1 MAIIVQLVTV
11 LLERTTRFVW
21 VSLLSAALVVP
32 PAAAA
37 ADVAFRLPSYP
48 QGGRTVDWTLT
59 DSRYGFVARYS
70 LALARELDACTG
82 ADPSLAALLRIA
94 PHRVTTSTVE
104 ALNQLQKCKP
114 VAGGSGPSAFDRL
127 ASIETGQPP
136 PSVFDRARALALR
149 ASPLTPDYDR
159 TFWDLTGDGHRRSA
173 DPDSLFTWGPWR
185 ATAGHGCTLQR
196 VLGRLNEDAQSQP
209 LLVAAFEGEVLA
221 PLLEDLLGKDGCT
234 RAKALLQPLTQDAAR
249 GDALQLALAQLA
261 TSARVRA
268 IYDDVFY
275 GRGGVRLAPVEAYA
289 AAWKAAGREVT
300 EVDAAFFLQRSLQ
313 YTNVTKEQVDRFKA
327 EAASAA
333 APWQLRR
340 LASRTFNAASPG
352 ARSFQTGY
360 DVAVYIDGADGK
372 LERDE
377 IDAWVAQSR
386 LKASDVGLQDKPV
399 DICGVF
405 ALRACPEEKR

>member
-1 MAIIVQLVTV
+1 MH
-11 LLERTTRFVW
+11 LLLSASRFAG

-32 PAAAA
+32 LAVAA
-37 ADVAFRLPSYP
+37 ADGALRLPSYP
-48 QGGRTVDWTLT
+48 QGGRLVDWTLT
-59 DSRYGFVARYS
+59 DSRFGFVAHYS
-70 LALARELDACTG
+70 LALARELDGCAG

-94 PHRVTTSTVE
+94 PHLVTTSTVD

-114 VAGGSGPSAFDRL
+114 VVGGGSGPSAFDRL
-127 ASIETGQPP
+127 AALETGQPSP
-136 PSVFDRARALALR
+136 RVFDRARALALR

-196 VLGRLNEDAQSQP
+196 VLGRLNEDAQTQP
-209 LLVAAFEGEVLA
+209 LLVAAFEGELLA

-234 RAKALLQPLTQDAAR
+234 RAKALLLPLTRDAAR
-249 GDALQLALAQLA
+249 GDALQLALALLA

-313 YTNVTKEQVDRFKA
+313 YTNVTKEQVDHFKA

-377 IDAWVAQSR
+377 IEAWVAQSR

-405 ALRACPEEKR
+405 TLRACPEEKR

>member
-1 MAIIVQLVTV
+1 MIQA
-11 LLERTTRFVW
+11 LLRRSRLGCA
-21 VSLLSAALVVP
+21 SLLLAVLTLQ

-37 ADVAFRLPSYP
+37 TPITFRLPSYP
-48 QGGRTVDWTLT
+48 QGGRSVDWTLI

-70 LALARELDACTG
+70 LALARELDACAG
-82 ADPSLAALLRIA
+82 ADPSLAAMLRIA
-94 PHRVTTSTVE
+94 PHRVTAATVE
-104 ALNQLQKCKP
+104 ALDQYQKCKP
-114 VAGGSGPSAFDRL
+114 LPGGGAAPAAFDRL
-127 ASIETGQPP
+127 AALEPGRPP
-136 PSVFDRARALALR
+136 PTVFERARALALR

-196 VLGRLNEDAQSQP
+196 VLGRLNDDAETRPP
-209 LLVAAFEGEVLA
+209 LAAAFDGELLA
-221 PLLEDLLGKDGCT
+221 PLLEGLLGNDGCR
-234 RAKALLQPLTQDAAR
+234 RAKALLQPLTRDAAR
-249 GDALQLALAQLA
+249 SDALQLALAQLA

-289 AAWKAAGREVT
+289 AAWKAAGREIT
-300 EVDAAFFLQRSLQ
+300 EMDAAFFLQRSLQ
-313 YTNVTKEQVDRFKA
+313 TTKLTNAQVQRFKA
-327 EAASAA
+327 AAATAA

-340 LASRTFNAASPG
+340 LASRTFNAETPG
-352 ARSFQTGY
+352 ARAFQTGY
-360 DVAVYIDGADGK
+360 DVAMYIDGAEGQLD
-372 LERDE
+372 RDE

-386 LKASDVGLQDKPV
+386 LKAGDVGLQDKPV

-405 ALRACPEEKR
+405 ALRTCNGERR

>member
-1 MAIIVQLVTV
+1 MIH
-11 LLERTTRFVW
+11 LLWCASSFAR

-32 PAAAA
+32 LAAAA
-37 ADVAFRLPSYP
+37 ADVALRLPSYP
-48 QGGRTVDWTLT
+48 QGGRLVDWTLT
-59 DSRYGFVARYS
+59 DSRFGFVARYS
-70 LALARELDACTG
+70 LALARELDACVG

-94 PHRVTTSTVE
+94 PHRVTTSTVD

-114 VAGGSGPSAFDRL
+114 GGGGDSAPSAFDRL
-127 ASIETGQPP
+127 AALETGQPP

-196 VLGRLNEDAQSQP
+196 VLGRLNEDAQTQP

-221 PLLEDLLGKDGCT
+221 PLLASLLGKDGCSN
-234 RAKALLQPLTQDAAR
+234 AKALLQPLTQDAAR

-261 TSARVRA
+261 TSTRVRA

-275 GRGGVRLAPVEAYA
+275 GRGGVRLAPVQAYA
-289 AAWKAAGREVT
+289 DAWNAAGREFT

-313 YTNVTKEQVDRFKA
+313 YTNVTKEQVDRFKV
-327 EAASAA
+327 EAVSAA

-340 LASRTFNAASPG
+340 LASRTFTAASPG
-352 ARSFQTGY
+352 ARSFQTGF

-372 LERDE
+372 LESTE

-386 LKASDVGLQDKPV
+386 IKAGDVGLQDKPI
-399 DICGVF
+399 DICSVF